1 MLGAFAS
8 YPFAMAV
15 LAIDAGTTGVTALVV
30 DESCTILSR
39 GYREFPQHFP
49 QPGWVEHSPDE
60 IWSATLTAVQD
71 ALSATEA
78 IPTAL
83 GITNQ
88 RETVVL
94 WDRKTLQAPRRA
106 IVWQDRRTADIVHE
120 LRSRAMERNI
130 RNTTGLGLD
139 PYFSSTKLLWLSRHE
154 PDLWDQVHSG
164 KFAIGTVDSYLIA
177 RLTAGATHVTD
188 ASNASRTQLVDLRTA
203 AWDEELLDVFDVPL
217 HALPHIVPSFGTVGV
232 TDPAAFLGL
241 RLPIAGIAGDQQ
253 AALFGQTA
261 FDPGDTKCTYGT
273 GAFILMNTGTRLAM
287 SQHGLL
293 TTIGL
298 QDADGR
304 LTYALEGS
312 VFVAGA
318 AVQWLRDGLG
328 VIRSADEVEELALR
342 VHDSDGVYFVPAL
355 TGLGAPQWDPNA
367 RGTLLGIT
375 RGTTAAHIARAT
387 LDAIAFQVQDVVE
400 AMVADTGQRLVSLR
414 VDGGA
419 STNDTLMQLQANTL
433 GVKVRRGV
441 AIEMTGLGAAF
452 LAGLGTGVWSGRRE
466 LARAARLDREF
477 LPSGPAPDHRQWQRA
492 IERSRDWAR

>member
-188 ASNASRTQLVDLRTA
+188 ASNASRTMLFDIHRHLAHGSHGIRVKGDSGRPAHRHQRRDILDRADLVTPVTDGDHDRSWGESLFEAFRINPA
-203 AWDEELLDVFDVPL
+203 ISVDGQEGHFKIEKFLQESRRIKHRVMFNARNNQVSPPL
-217 HALPHIVPSFGTVGV
+217 QKSSLGQSLNGQVIGFGT
-232 TDPAAFLGL
+232 
-241 RLPIAGIAGDQQ
+241 
-253 AALFGQTA
+253 
-261 FDPGDTKCTYGT
+261 
-273 GAFILMNTGTRLAM
+273 
-287 SQHGLL
+287 
-293 TTIGL
+293 
-298 QDADGR
+298 
-304 LTYALEGS
+304 
-312 VFVAGA
+312 
-318 AVQWLRDGLG
+318 
-328 VIRSADEVEELALR
+328 
-342 VHDSDGVYFVPAL
+342 
-355 TGLGAPQWDPNA
+355 
-367 RGTLLGIT
+367 
-375 RGTTAAHIARAT
+375 
-387 LDAIAFQVQDVVE
+387 
-400 AMVADTGQRLVSLR
+400 
-414 VDGGA
+414 
-419 STNDTLMQLQANTL
+419 
-433 GVKVRRGV
+433 
-441 AIEMTGLGAAF
+441 
-452 LAGLGTGVWSGRRE
+452 
-466 LARAARLDREF
+466 
-477 LPSGPAPDHRQWQRA
+477 
-492 IERSRDWAR
+492 